1 LKNLKNSSKKTTEKG
16 KINSMS
22 ILQSLFSEDT
32 RDWRTKLEWASDDV
46 IYETGLTRDKLKDVL
61 EHLER
66 NGIIKSY

>member
-1 LKNLKNSSKKTTEKG
+1 LN
-16 KINSMS
+16 IF
-22 ILQSLFSEDT
+22 QSLFSEDT
-32 RDWRTKLEWASDDV
+32 RDWRKKLEWASDDV